1 MKRRLGQEKMEIILI
16 SNSFKTSVARNKKRT
31 ETVVGRKSRLK
42 RESLVFSFIFKD
54 RRKVSEY

>member
-1 MKRRLGQEKMEIILI
+1 MEIILI